1 MDLKEISKEIREA
14 ISKRQTEIQLSFIEE
29 NHIYYMLD
37 KNGVLRND
45 YVSVS
50 RLVKK
55 FHPYFDAPAKA
66 LQMCNGD
73 VVGQQKLLQ
82 EWSSAGKTST
92 NLGSRAHF
100 LLEEHLV
107 NIYGN
112 YKEIRQPVFNVT
124 PDQIIK
130 GDNMVTAGKQYIDL
144 MHERGAV
151 LLDTEIVMGDPELK
165 YTGQKDMGWLM
176 MNREQ
181 TDFGLVVSDWKT
193 NQPKNFEIQPY
204 TKKLY
209 PPFEK
214 YPDTALGHYY
224 VQLPLYARLLLKML
238 KGTKFENLKLLGCVV
253 VLLKEDG
260 TFIEYKV
267 PPEINNKVL
276 SLDLSNYIK
285 K

>member
-1 MDLKEISKEIREA
+1 MDLKQISNEIRYV
-14 ISKRQTEIQLSFIEE
+14 ISQRQQQIQLSFIEE

-45 YVSVS
+45 FVSVS
-50 RLVKK
+50 KLVKK

-66 LQMCNGD
+66 LEKSNGD
-73 VVGQQKLLQ
+73 VIAQKKLLE
-82 EWSSAGKTST
+82 EWSNAGKTST
-92 NLGSRAHF
+92 NLGSRTHF
-100 LLEEHLV
+100 LLEEYLV
-107 NIYGN
+107 GEYGN
-112 YKEIRQPVFNVT
+112 YKEVRQPIFNVT
-124 PDQIIK
+124 PEQIIK
-130 GDNMVTAGKQYIDL
+130 GDKMVQAGKDYIKL

-151 LLDTEIVMGDPELK
+151 LLDTEIVMGDPELG

-176 MNREQ
+176 MNKEQ

-193 NQPKNFEIQPY
+193 NQPKNFEVQPY
-204 TKKLY
+204 TRRLY

-214 YPDTALGHYY
+214 YHDTSLGHYY

-238 KGTKFENLKLLGCVV
+238 KGSKYENLKLLGCVV

-260 TFIEYKV
+260 SFVEYKV

-276 SLDLSNYIK
+276 TLDLSKYIK
-285 K
+285 